1 MSKTFRCQNC
11 GLEKEANYRLKEQKY
26 CDDEDCQRLR
36 KRNYYKQKMAEDEV
50 YRRDHLQ
57 SIKDWR
63 TYKPLAQ
70 YQKKYRD
77 LHPDYV
83 RQNREQQRRRNQ
95 KRRRREGISSPPVIV
110 KGDACNSIKSG
121 TYLLTPC
128 YRVNASEVIV
138 KVDSFVVELSVFQ
151 GEHAPHLEQAT

>member
-1 MSKTFRCQNC
+1 MPTTFRCQNC

-26 CDDEDCQRLR
+26 CDKEVCQGVR
-36 KRNYYKQKMAEDEV
+36 KRNYHKQKMAEDEK

-63 TYKPLAQ
+63 MYRPLAQ
-70 YQKKYRD
+70 YQRAYRER
-77 LHPDYV
+77 HPDYA
-83 RQNREQQRRRNQ
+83 QKNREQQHRRNQ
-95 KRRRREGISSPPVIV
+95 KRGQREVSSSAPVIV

-128 YRVNASEVIV
+128 GRVNASEVIV
-138 KVDSFVVELSVFQ
+138 KVDSFMVELSVFQ
-151 GEHAPHLEQAT
+151 GEIAPRLEQAT